1 VRIDEVEF
9 FEGLL
14 RAYSPTYQEGEAVR
28 YLVAQM
34 RALGF
39 EAAVDGMGNAVG
51 TRGAGEREILLLGH
65 IDTVPGQIPVRRD
78 GDVLYGRGSV
88 DAKGPLACFT
98 AAAAHVTPP
107 PGWQVTVAGAVAEE
121 GDSRG
126 ALFLR
131 NRPAPAAL
139 IIGEPSKWDKV
150 TLGFKGS
157 LWAEYTLQRPVAH
170 TAGRAESACE
180 AAVGYWNQVKAWC
193 GEFNADTPAVFS
205 QVTPTLRGMGSSSD
219 GFQDTAFLKLN
230 LRLPPRIL
238 VAEVKARL
246 EALRGEGNL
255 AYGDS
260 IPAYRA
266 EKNTPLVRGFLAA
279 IRAEGGDP
287 AFTVKTGTSDMNLVA
302 PVWGCQTVAYGP
314 GDSNLDHTPD
324 EHASIEEYL
333 KSIRVLA
340 RALEG
345 MWSAA

>member
-1 VRIDEVEF
+1 VRVDDLDL

-28 YLVAQM
+28 YLVDTM

-39 EAAVDGMGNAVG
+39 KAEVDPVGNAVG
-51 TRGAGEREILLLGH
+51 TRGEGEREILLLGH
-65 IDTVPGQIPVRRD
+65 IDTVPGQIPVRRE

-98 AAAAHVTPP
+98 AAAARLTPP
-107 PGWQVTVAGAVAEE
+107 PGWRVTVAGAVAEE

-131 NRPAPAAL
+131 DRPAPAAL
-139 IIGEPSKWDKV
+139 IIGEPSKWNKV

-170 TAGRAESACE
+170 TAGKAESACE
-180 AAVGYWNQVKAWC
+180 AAVGYWNRVRDWC
-193 GEFNADTPAVFS
+193 VRFNAETPAVFS
-205 QVTPTLRGMGSSSD
+205 QITPTLRGMGSGSD
-219 GFQDTAFLKLN
+219 GFQDTAWLKLN
-230 LRLPPRIL
+230 LRLPPRIR
-238 VAEVKARL
+238 VEEVKAQL
-246 EALRGEGNL
+246 EALTGEGSL
-255 AYGDS
+255 KYGDS

-266 EKNTPLVRGFLAA
+266 EKNTPLVRGFLSAV
-279 IRAEGGDP
+279 RAEGGDP

-302 PVWGCQTVAYGP
+302 PLWRCQTVAYGP

-345 MWSAA
+345 MWCAE